1 MIDALLAKKL
11 IERLSECTDY
21 NINIMDENGI
31 IIASKN
37 PSRVGTFHE
46 VALQIIRGDAE
57 TIIVENES
65 TQFGVKKGVN
75 MAIYYKKRKE
85 GVVGITG
92 EPGEVKSIALTV
104 RMAVEVMLEYELFKY
119 EKMKRHNLKDQML
132 NLILYGDDLRIEDL
146 DRYITQL
153 QLRDDVNRIP
163 ILFHIDNALGS
174 NENLIDAFRGGRGYS
189 SQDLIGITREG
200 DILLYKALDYPLQE
214 LMKNQKYL
222 IGEAISEI
230 LRYLRSAGFQYTVY
244 IGTIQNNFL
253 YYRMGFGH
261 CMWLKKNI
269 SADGSVYFND
279 YVNQYFLSVLPLT
292 ELEVVYS
299 VIEKGFGTKLSE
311 NFKEIIGALINS
323 NYNLNVASKQLHL
336 HKNTLVYRLDKIR
349 DLLSVD
355 PLGNNND
362 REFVNNLYYYLLRKE
377 HIYQVH

>member
-163 ILFHIDNALGS
+163 ILFHIGNALGS

-269 SADGSVYFND
+269 STDGSVYFND